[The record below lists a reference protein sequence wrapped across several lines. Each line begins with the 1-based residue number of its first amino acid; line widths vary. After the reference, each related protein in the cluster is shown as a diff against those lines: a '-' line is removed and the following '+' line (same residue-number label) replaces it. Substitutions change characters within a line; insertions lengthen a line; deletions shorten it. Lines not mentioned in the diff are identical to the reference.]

1 MFQFKIILTTTFL
14 IIAVTS
20 LNRPVP
26 HWKLVFGYF
35 KKFLLQKKKFFAVLV
50 EVDPLKK
57 KKVSG
62 KYYGIRMKKAHG
74 VHKTWVVA
82 PVAPTQELGRVGW
95 RCVVFTF
102 VLMGFEV

>member
-1 MFQFKIILTTTFL
+1 
-14 IIAVTS
+14 
-20 LNRPVP
+20 
-26 HWKLVFGYF
+26 VFGYF

-95 RCVVFTF
+95 RCVGVFTF

>member
-1 MFQFKIILTTTFL
+1 VWCLKIRHQPSHRFLVASLGTDKRVFQFKIILTTTFL

-57 KKVSG
+57 KG
-62 KYYGIRMKKAHG
+62 
-74 VHKTWVVA
+74 
-82 PVAPTQELGRVGW
+82 
-95 RCVVFTF
+95 
-102 VLMGFEV
+102 

>member
-1 MFQFKIILTTTFL
+1 M
-14 IIAVTS
+14 
-20 LNRPVP
+20 
-26 HWKLVFGYF
+26 FGYF

-82 PVAPTQELGRVGW
+82 PVAPMQELWKGGVEMCGGYLCTHGGLRFRDPRW
-95 RCVVFTF
+95 SVFK
-102 VLMGFEV
+102 MIPR

>member
-1 MFQFKIILTTTFL
+1 
-14 IIAVTS
+14 
-20 LNRPVP
+20 
-26 HWKLVFGYF
+26 
-35 KKFLLQKKKFFAVLV
+35 LLSWARATPQ
-50 EVDPLKK
+50 KK